1 MTQEAIMQTNPTVT
15 ASKLLV
21 KAAANEEGTG
31 TGWSDDRLMQAYDL
45 IHGVWA
51 DLDAADFNVARLKSL
66 LFAIEAADEDINE
79 QIRDL

>member
-1 MTQEAIMQTNPTVT
+1 MMQTNPTST
-15 ASKLLV
+15 ASQLLV
-21 KAAANEEGTG
+21 KATANEEGTGTG

-45 IHGVWA
+45 IHGVWQ